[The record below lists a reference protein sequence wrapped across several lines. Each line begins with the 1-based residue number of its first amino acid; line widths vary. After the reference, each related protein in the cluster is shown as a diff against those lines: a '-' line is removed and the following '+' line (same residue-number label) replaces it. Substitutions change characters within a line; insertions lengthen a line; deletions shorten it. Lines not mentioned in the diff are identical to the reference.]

1 MEGVDN
7 MQNCTIESIQSGLAG
22 VTESSVGYSVVEAK
36 VIDEKRNEVYY
47 IYMDPLASPVVYSDN
62 KSHYKKEIEQ
72 EYDESDNDLDVY
84 SYRDYELFY
93 KSLGDDEA
101 FMADDKLAELLAYVS
116 TLDGEEAMKYISSV
130 IGQEINVIE
139 IPHCFFK

>member
-22 VTESSVGYSVVEAK
+22 VTESSVGWSVVEAK
-36 VIDEKRNEVYY
+36 VIDEKGDEIYY
-47 IYMDPLASPVVYSDN
+47 MYMDPLASPVVYSDN